1 MAVITSFPIKL
12 SMEEAKREA
21 RKRNGLIARFITRL
35 TSGGQRE
42 DQEIVMKT
50 IYIENRLI
58 TFEITAKP
66 PLLGKLF
73 KKEAKPRKSK
83 IMMIANGSTC
93 GVSYYDGRG
102 VETAE
107 TEVTEEA
114 LQRSDFSDAELV
126 TRGNALARRILR
138 RRVGG
143 NFSLEPLEI
152 ESVYRPYH
160 VAFFGEPEEGKKIYY
175 VPLPA
180 DGCTVKRTF

>member
-1 MAVITSFPIKL
+1 MAVITSFPIKM
-12 SMEEAKREA
+12 SVEEAKREA
-21 RKRNGLIARFITRL
+21 RKRNGFLARLI
-35 TSGGQRE
+35 SGIRGK

-58 TFEITAKP
+58 TFEITTN
-66 PLLGKLF
+66 PLFLEKIF

-83 IMMIANGSTC
+83 IRMIANGSTC

-107 TEVTEEA
+107 AEVAEEA
-114 LQRSDFSDAELV
+114 VQHSDFSDEEMV

-143 NFSLEPLEI
+143 NFSLEPSEI
-152 ESVYRPYH
+152 QSVYRPYH
-160 VAFFGEPEEGKKIYY
+160 VAFFGKPEEGKKIYY
-175 VPLPA
+175 VPVAA

>member
-1 MAVITSFPIKL
+1 MAVITSFPIKM
-12 SMEEAKREA
+12 SVEEAKREA
-21 RKRNGLIARFITRL
+21 RKRNGLLARLITRL
-35 TSGGQRE
+35 TNGGQRE

-175 VPLPA
+175 VPVAA
-180 DGCTVKRTF
+180 DGCMVKRTF

>member
-1 MAVITSFPIKL
+1 
-12 SMEEAKREA
+12 
-21 RKRNGLIARFITRL
+21 
-35 TSGGQRE
+35 
-42 DQEIVMKT
+42 MKK
-50 IYIENRLI
+50 I
-58 TFEITAKP
+58 
-66 PLLGKLF
+66 F

-143 NFSLEPLEI
+143 NFSLEP
-152 ESVYRPYH
+152 R
-160 VAFFGEPEEGKKIYY
+160 
-175 VPLPA
+175 
-180 DGCTVKRTF
+180 R

>member
-21 RKRNGLIARFITRL
+21 RKRNGLLARLITRL

-66 PLLGKLF
+66 PLLEKLF

-107 TEVTEEA
+107 TEIAEES

-143 NFSLEPLEI
+143 NFSLEPAEI
-152 ESVYRPYH
+152 KSVYRPYH

>member
-1 MAVITSFPIKL
+1 
-12 SMEEAKREA
+12 
-21 RKRNGLIARFITRL
+21 
-35 TSGGQRE
+35 
-42 DQEIVMKT
+42 MKK
-50 IYIENRLI
+50 YSR
-58 TFEITAKP
+58 
-66 PLLGKLF
+66 
-73 KKEAKPRKSK
+73 KPRKSK

-143 NFSLEPLEI
+143 NFSLEPSEI
-152 ESVYRPYH
+152 QSVYRPYH

-175 VPLPA
+175 VPVAA
-180 DGCTVKRTF
+180 DGCMVKRTF